1 MYDKPRTLHD
11 KILYRVQC
19 MKDRR
24 ESFEDHWRELA
35 EYVMPRSYR
44 WLDEDTSKRGN
55 KANKKILDSTGTVSL
70 RAMEAAFS
78 ASIIPASRPWK
89 KTSVRGE
96 LGKNYT
102 VKTYLEEVDEIM
114 DAAILSSNFYQEGG
128 KLFSMTGLFG
138 TGAMLI
144 EEDEEED
151 FRCETLPTGS
161 YWLGINSRRRVDQF
175 ARELDMTVTQMAE
188 MFGKEAL
195 SERLCACLD
204 SGRSDKEIIK
214 VTHWVGPTDGYSE
227 GSMESLEYTSYY
239 IDPTD
244 PDKEKALRVSG
255 YNEFPVIT
263 PRWKVMGDD
272 VYGLDC
278 PGMMALGH
286 IKELQN
292 AKKQA
297 AKAIEKMVTPP
308 TQRPEGTM
316 RKGID
321 VTPGA
326 DNIVPRG
333 QAGEGIRPLYQIAFD
348 VQAVDA
354 HINDLR
360 QQIREVFFY
369 NLFLMVSSE
378 RRSGTKAREIDEL
391 HQEKM
396 IVLSTVYEQFS
407 QEFLDPAV
415 ERIYNI
421 LNRRGR
427 LPVPPPELQ
436 GQDFEVEYVSVMA
449 QAMKL
454 VGIGNMDR
462 ALAIMAQVAAIDPT
476 ALDIANMKRFA
487 TEYWDRL
494 GIDARIMASPEE
506 QAEKDAQRAAAQQ
519 QAMQQQQATVQAD
532 TAKVLSDAKLE
543 DDNALTAMLGRTIG

>member
-1 MYDKPRTLHD
+1 
-11 KILYRVQC
+11 
-19 MKDRR
+19 
-24 ESFEDHWRELA
+24 
-35 EYVMPRSYR
+35 
-44 WLDEDTSKRGN
+44 
-55 KANKKILDSTGTVSL
+55 
-70 RAMEAAFS
+70 
-78 ASIIPASRPWK
+78 
-89 KTSVRGE
+89 
-96 LGKNYT
+96 
-102 VKTYLEEVDEIM
+102 
-114 DAAILSSNFYQEGG
+114 
-128 KLFSMTGLFG
+128 
-138 TGAMLI
+138 
-144 EEDEEED
+144 
-151 FRCETLPTGS
+151 
-161 YWLGINSRRRVDQF
+161 
-175 ARELDMTVTQMAE
+175 
-188 MFGKEAL
+188 
-195 SERLCACLD
+195 
-204 SGRSDKEIIK
+204 
-214 VTHWVGPTDGYSE
+214 
-227 GSMESLEYTSYY
+227 
-239 IDPTD
+239 
-244 PDKEKALRVSG
+244 
-255 YNEFPVIT
+255 
-263 PRWKVMGDD
+263 
-272 VYGLDC
+272 
-278 PGMMALGH
+278 MMALGH

-494 GIDARIMASPEE
+494 GIDARIMSSPEE

>member
-1 MYDKPRTLHD
+1 MYDKPRSLHD

-44 WLDEDTSKRGN
+44 WLDEEYSKRGN

-89 KTSVRGE
+89 KSAVRGPV
-96 LGKNYT
+96 GQNYA

-114 DAAILSSNFYQEGG
+114 DAAILASNFYQEGG

-144 EEDEEED
+144 EEDDEED

-175 ARELDMTVTQMAE
+175 AREIDMTVTQMAE
-188 MFGKEAL
+188 MFGPDAL
-195 SERLCACLD
+195 SSRLRACLE
-204 SGRSDKEIIK
+204 SGRSDKEIVK

-227 GSMESLEYTSYY
+227 GNMESLEYTSYY
-239 IDPTD
+239 IDPSD

-321 VTPGA
+321 ITPGA

-333 QAGEGIRPLYQIAFD
+333 QAGEGIRPLYQITFD

-494 GIDARIMASPEE
+494 GIDARIMSSPEE